1 MQGSFVPNFIEIGP
15 LVKNFIFWGGGGGSP
30 PQKFFRRTILWSNS
44 ELHAKFHR
52 PTSKRKYSK
61 RGEKNCQIRKKIRGR
76 NFSGLENG
84 QVQTAVTF
92 FLDGISGRGKIP
104 LRAVT

>member
-1 MQGSFVPNFIEIGP
+1 M
-15 LVKNFIFWGGGGGSP
+15 
-30 PQKFFRRTILWSNS
+30 S
-44 ELHAKFHR
+44 ESLNALLR
-52 PTSKRKYSK
+52 DAL
-61 RGEKNCQIRKKIRGR
+61 IRGR
-76 NFSGLENG
+76 KFSGLENG

>member
-1 MQGSFVPNFIEIGP
+1 MRNFID
-15 LVKNFIFWGGGGGSP
+15 L
-30 PQKFFRRTILWSNS
+30 PQKESTQNEGRKLSN
-44 ELHAKFHR
+44 KKK
-52 PTSKRKYSK
+52 KR
-61 RGEKNCQIRKKIRGR
+61 KIRGR

>member
-1 MQGSFVPNFIEIGP
+1 MRNFID
-15 LVKNFIFWGGGGGSP
+15 L
-30 PQKFFRRTILWSNS
+30 PQKESTQNEGRKLSN
-44 ELHAKFHR
+44 K
-52 PTSKRKYSK
+52 KKK
-61 RGEKNCQIRKKIRGR
+61 IKKIRGR